1 MYFFNKYMCMF
12 YVLIDYK
19 LIGDGLEQ
27 IVLFKIM
34 DKIVIFFYI
43 FIKNMILLKLL
54 FFNENRKKFKW

>member
-34 DKIVIFFYI
+34 EKLLFFFYI